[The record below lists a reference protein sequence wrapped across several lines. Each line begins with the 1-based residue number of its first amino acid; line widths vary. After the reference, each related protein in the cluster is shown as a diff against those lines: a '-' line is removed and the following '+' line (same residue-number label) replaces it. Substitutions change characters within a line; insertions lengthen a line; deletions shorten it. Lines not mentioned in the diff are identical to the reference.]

1 MGFTDAVGRCLGN
14 YATFAG
20 RARRSEFWYFWLFN
34 LLVQIVASGMDNM
47 LLGGAGV
54 LSAVASLA
62 LLLPGLAVSARR
74 LHDGGRS
81 GWWLLIGLVP
91 LVGVILLII
100 WYVGRGEDGP
110 NRFGADPR
118 AALADPAAHP
128 SARSSARPWDRPGA
142 PS

>member
-1 MGFTDAVGRCLGN
+1 MAAMGFTDAISKCLAN
-14 YATFAG
+14 YATFSG
-20 RARRSEFWYFWLFN
+20 RARRSEFWFFWLFN
-34 LLVQIVASGMDNM
+34 ILVQIVANVVDSAI
-47 LLGGAGV
+47 LGGAGV
-54 LSAVASLA
+54 LSAIASLA

-110 NRFGADPR
+110 NRFGPDPR
-118 AALADPAAHP
+118 GGVGEAPF
-128 SARSSARPWDRPGA
+128 RPWTTT
-142 PS
+142 